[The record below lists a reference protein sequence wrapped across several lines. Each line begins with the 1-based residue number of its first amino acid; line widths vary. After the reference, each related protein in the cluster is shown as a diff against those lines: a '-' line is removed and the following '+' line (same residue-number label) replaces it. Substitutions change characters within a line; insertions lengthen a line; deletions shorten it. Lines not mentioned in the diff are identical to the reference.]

1 MGGALRR
8 IATNFNVESRAH
20 RLLDQ
25 QKPRPAPKHPKT
37 ADKIAQYQ
45 RENPQILDQQKR
57 KDENLLGMLKDVK
70 VMSQEVAGKR
80 LMNEADA
87 AESKKKP
94 RPLPQNRKSNP
105 GSPSV
110 FLEPDEIP
118 EGRLSV
124 EQALELLAR
133 HKRNKKE
140 YPAERLAQD
149 FKMDLEDTK
158 NILEYFQSFKVIPVI
173 DGKDVPRIKGS

>member
-149 FKMDLEDTK
+149 FKMDLDDTK
-158 NILEYFQSFKVIPVI
+158 NTLEYF
-173 DGKDVPRIKGS
+173 

>member
-37 ADKIAQYQ
+37 AEKIAQYQ
-45 RENPQILDQQKR
+45 RENPQILEQQQR
-57 KDENLLGMLKDVK
+57 KDESLLGMLKDVK
-70 VMSQEVAGKR
+70 VVSEEVEGKR

-87 AESKKKP
+87 AESQKKA
-94 RPLPQNRKSNP
+94 RPLPQNRKANP
-105 GSPSV
+105 GSPAV
-110 FLEPDEIP
+110 FLEADEVP

-124 EQALELLAR
+124 GQAMELLAK
-133 HKRNKKE
+133 HKRNKNE
-140 YPAERLAQD
+140 FNAERLAQD
-149 FKMDLEDTK
+149 YKMDLDDTK
-158 NILEYFQSFKVIPVI
+158 KILEYFQSFKVIPVI
-173 DGKDVPRIKGS
+173 DGKDIPRIKGS